1 MWTTLVCSRKIENKK
16 SNRQP
21 GFRGPLSV
29 AGDGIRHIYLNLF
42 YIIQIYMSSG
52 LVLYTLM
59 PTYGAKALFLF
70 EENTNVGKH
79 IFHRP

>member
-52 LVLYTLM
+52 LVLYTLF
-59 PTYGAKALFLF
+59 TGRVFDANIWREGSVF
-70 EENTNVGKH
+70 
-79 IFHRP
+79 I